1 MSSESASQRPYLLRA
16 MHEWMTDCGQTPHI
30 VVNALADGVEVPQQH
45 VQDGKIILNVSFAAV
60 KNLNLGNEE
69 ISFEARFAGKACQI
83 MLPVS
88 AVQGI
93 YARET
98 SQGLVFP
105 EEGVA
110 AASTESSG
118 IDEDRINQGRKKP
131 GGLHL
136 KVVK

>member
-1 MSSESASQRPYLLRA
+1 MSSQIASQRPYLLRA

-30 VVNALADGVEVPQQH
+30 VVNALVEGVEVPQQH
-45 VQDGKIILNVSFAAV
+45 VQDGKIILNVSFAAI
-60 KNLNLGNEE
+60 KNLSLGNDE
-69 ISFEARFAGKACQI
+69 ISFEARFAGQARQI
-83 MLPVS
+83 ILPVS

-98 SQGLVFP
+98 SQGMVFP

-110 AASTESSG
+110 ASSTESSE
-118 IDEDRINQGRKKP
+118 IDEDKINKGPEKP
-131 GGLHL
+131 GGPHL

>member
-1 MSSESASQRPYLLRA
+1 MSSQIASQRPYLLRA

-30 VVNALADGVEVPQQH
+30 VVNALIDGVEVPQQH

-60 KNLNLGNEE
+60 KNLSLGNDE
-69 ISFEARFAGKACQI
+69 ISFEARFAGQACQI
-83 MLPVS
+83 ILPVS

-98 SQGLVFP
+98 SQGMVFP
-105 EEGVA
+105 EEGAA
-110 AASTESSG
+110 AASAESSD
-118 IDEDRINQGRKKP
+118 IDEDQINKGREKP
-131 GGLHL
+131 GGSHL

>member
-1 MSSESASQRPYLLRA
+1 MSSQIASQRPYLLRA

-30 VVNALADGVEVPQQH
+30 VVNALVEGVEVPQQH
-45 VQDGKIILNVSFAAV
+45 VQDGKIILNVSFAAI
-60 KNLNLGNEE
+60 KNLSLGNDE
-69 ISFEARFAGKACQI
+69 ISFEARFAGQARQI
-83 MLPVS
+83 ILPVS

-98 SQGLVFP
+98 SQGMVFP

-110 AASTESSG
+110 ASSTESSEV
-118 IDEDRINQGRKKP
+118 DEDKINKGPEKP
-131 GGLHL
+131 GGSHL